1 VPRRSRKPGL
11 RPAAAALLA
20 LAVPALLAACG
31 GGGGGPASDTSP
43 TQTAPRRSAAMPSV
57 RVVDGDLGEPIA
69 GATVLTIGAKG
80 ARLRAGAD
88 GRVEVPRG
96 TRVVRVQAAGHDPAR
111 AAVAHRGET
120 VVRLWDPALQSP
132 QYGGGP
138 RRIRFVP
145 QVKAGPPSGAPDWSF
160 DGRTLLEFPPAVDKG
175 FAIVGT
181 NSGRVFALDIR
192 DGAVRWARRL
202 RGYIAATPAIAG
214 DRVYVASMDGTLTC
228 YRLADGVALWQF
240 STGGSPIESSPLVV
254 DSQLYFGA
262 WNGKLYSIDIRTA
275 KLRWTFQAPADIK
288 GSAALNGDMV
298 VVGDYAGQVHGVSRA
313 TGHEVWRFT
322 GGRRFYGGPAVADGK
337 VVIGDV
343 GGAVLALN
351 AQDGNEIWRHSTGG
365 QYVYS
370 SPAVADGVVYIGSYN
385 GAFQALDLET
395 GAQRWS
401 YDVGGRISGSATVV
415 NGIVYTAVLAAPG
428 QPKRTWGLDI
438 RNGRVR
444 YQGSDGRYS
453 PAVGAGRTLYLVG
466 SRRLYAYRAGAP

>member
-1 VPRRSRKPGL
+1 
-11 RPAAAALLA
+11 
-20 LAVPALLAACG
+20 
-31 GGGGGPASDTSP
+31 
-43 TQTAPRRSAAMPSV
+43 
-57 RVVDGDLGEPIA
+57 
-69 GATVLTIGAKG
+69 
-80 ARLRAGAD
+80 
-88 GRVEVPRG
+88 
-96 TRVVRVQAAGHDPAR
+96 
-111 AAVAHRGET
+111 
-120 VVRLWDPALQSP
+120 
-132 QYGGGP
+132 
-138 RRIRFVP
+138 
-145 QVKAGPPSGAPDWSF
+145 
-160 DGRTLLEFPPAVDKG
+160 
-175 FAIVGT
+175 
-181 NSGRVFALDIR
+181 
-192 DGAVRWARRL
+192 
-202 RGYIAATPAIAG
+202 
-214 DRVYVASMDGTLTC
+214 
-228 YRLADGVALWQF
+228 
-240 STGGSPIESSPLVV
+240 VV